1 MLAVA
6 VESDAIKAEHVVA
19 NAAHGEREERRESE
33 RCVRKEE
40 NDGQNPLIY

>member
-6 VESDAIKAEHVVA
+6 VESNAIKAEHVVA
-19 NAAHGEREERRESE
+19 NAAHGEREERVRI
-33 RCVRKEE
+33 CVRKEE